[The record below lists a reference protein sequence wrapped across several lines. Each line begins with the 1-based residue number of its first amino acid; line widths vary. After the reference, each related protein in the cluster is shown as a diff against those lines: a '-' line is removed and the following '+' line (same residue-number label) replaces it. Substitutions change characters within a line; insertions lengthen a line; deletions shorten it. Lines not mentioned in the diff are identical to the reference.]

1 MTQVKLSSES
11 KQRMEVMSRTCDGFE
26 ISEVDLKMRGPG
38 DLEGTQQSGVP
49 FNLKIAN
56 LVTDGQIVQ
65 QARQLAIDI
74 LDEDPELLMEKNLL
88 LNLQLNQLA
97 KKKINWGVIS

>member
-1 MTQVKLSSES
+1 MIWRVHNK
-11 KQRMEVMSRTCDGFE
+11 V
-26 ISEVDLKMRGPG
+26 
-38 DLEGTQQSGVP
+38 VP

>member
-1 MTQVKLSSES
+1 
-11 KQRMEVMSRTCDGFE
+11 MEVMSRTCDGFE

-74 LDEDPELLMEKNLL
+74 LDEDPELLMENNLL